1 MARAPFTAELSE
13 ALRNT
18 SIVKFMLSLSNK
30 KWCLAAPPAETVSLL
45 EGGLQLPTAV
55 ATLLVNRGAM
65 SEEAAKDFI
74 EADLSRLHDPFL
86 MNGMREAVDRVI
98 RALEQKEAIT
108 VFCDYDVDG
117 VTSAAF
123 LTHFFRDLNCAVR
136 AYLPERQS
144 EGYGL
149 NSEAVR
155 KIRESGAR
163 LMITADCGITGV
175 KEVALANEIGLDVI
189 VTDHHQVG
197 EEGLPPA
204 IAVLNPHRADCDYP
218 YRFLS
223 GVGLAFKLAI
233 AVRNGL
239 YSAGWP
245 KERLPNLKRHLDLF
259 ALGTIAD
266 VAPLTGENHILTL
279 HGLKML
285 SITAKPGLVA
295 LKETASIVGNVDAR
309 SVGFGLGPR
318 LNAAGRLGKAD
329 SGLHLLISKDLKEA
343 KALAQELEVTNT
355 ERKEI
360 QEETVAEAESLFR
373 DQVDIRQD
381 RVIVLASE
389 IFHPGVIGIAASRL
403 VDKYQRPTVLIAL
416 QDGKGKGSGRSIPK
430 FNLFRAFTDCGNHLV
445 QFGGHAYA
453 AGLTIKEDQV
463 VAFRDAMNEVG
474 HKYLSDEDLIPEV
487 RIDTQLDIEEINLS
501 LYRKMVLLEPFGA
514 ENPVPCFLSQGVKL
528 QEVKLIGKEKTHV
541 RFRASQGQGRI
552 EGVGF
557 GFADV
562 FESADV
568 ATELFDI
575 AYELNLNTWNGREKL
590 EIKLVDLRLAGDFAP

>member
-1 MARAPFTAELSE
+1 
-13 ALRNT
+13 
-18 SIVKFMLSLSNK
+18 MLSLLNK
-30 KWCLAAPPAETVSLL
+30 KWCLAEPSAETVSLL
-45 EGGLQLPTAV
+45 ERELHLPTVVAV
-55 ATLLVNRGAM
+55 LLVNRGVTSLESAR
-65 SEEAAKDFI
+65 DFL
-74 EADLSRLHDPFL
+74 EADFSRLHDPFL
-86 MNGMREAVDRVI
+86 MTDMRQAVERVI
-98 RALEQKEAIT
+98 LALDQKEAIT

-123 LTHFFRDLNCAVR
+123 LTHFFRDLNCPVE

-149 NSEAVR
+149 NSDAIR
-155 KIRESGAR
+155 KIRERGAS

-204 IAVLNPHRADCDYP
+204 IAVLNPHRSDCDYP
-218 YRFLS
+218 YKFLS

-239 YSAGWP
+239 HSAGWP
-245 KERLPNLKRHLDLF
+245 KDRLPNLKRHLDLF

-279 HGLKML
+279 HGLEML
-285 SITAKPGLVA
+285 SVTAKPGLVA
-295 LKETASIVGNVDAR
+295 LKETSGIVGGVSAR
-309 SVGFGLGPR
+309 SVGFSLGPR

-329 SGLHLLISKDLKEA
+329 NGLHLLTSTDLKEA
-343 KALAQELEVTNT
+343 KVLAGELEQINK

-373 DQVDIRQD
+373 RQIDLEKD

-416 QDGKGKGSGRSIPK
+416 EAGQGKGSGRSIPK
-430 FNLFRAFTDCGNHLV
+430 FNLFKAFTDCSGHLI

-453 AGLTIKEDQV
+453 AGLSIKEGQV
-463 VAFRDAMNEVG
+463 DAFRNTMNEVG
-474 HKYLSDEDLIPEV
+474 HRHLTEEDLIPEV
-487 RIDTQLDIEEINLS
+487 RVDTLLSLEEIDRS
-501 LYRKMVLLEPFGA
+501 FYSRMALLEPFGA
-514 ENPVPCFLSQGVKL
+514 ENPVPCFLSRGMKF
-528 QEVKLIGKEKTHV
+528 QEVKFIGKEKNHV
-541 RFRASQGQGRI
+541 RFRAVQGKGRI

-562 FESADV
+562 FESVDPS
-568 ATELFDI
+568 TDLFDI

-590 EIKLVDLRLAGDFAP
+590 EIKLLDIRLNAH

>member
-1 MARAPFTAELSE
+1 
-13 ALRNT
+13 
-18 SIVKFMLSLSNK
+18 MLSLLNK
-30 KWCLAAPPAETVSLL
+30 KWCLAEPSAETVSLL
-45 EGGLQLPTAV
+45 ERELHLPTVVAV
-55 ATLLVNRGAM
+55 LLVNRGVTSLESAR
-65 SEEAAKDFI
+65 DFL
-74 EADLSRLHDPFL
+74 EADFSRLHDPFL
-86 MNGMREAVDRVI
+86 MTDMRQAVERVI
-98 RALEQKEAIT
+98 LALDQKEAIT

-123 LTHFFRDLNCAVR
+123 LTHFFRDLNCPVE

-149 NSEAVR
+149 NSDAIR
-155 KIRESGAR
+155 KIRERGAS

-218 YRFLS
+218 YKFLS

-239 YSAGWP
+239 HSAGWP
-245 KERLPNLKRHLDLF
+245 KDRLPNLKRHLDLF

-279 HGLKML
+279 HGLEML
-285 SITAKPGLVA
+285 SVTAKPGLVA
-295 LKETASIVGNVDAR
+295 LKETSGIVGGVSAR
-309 SVGFGLGPR
+309 SVGFSLGPR

-329 SGLHLLISKDLKEA
+329 NGLHLLTSTDLKEA
-343 KALAQELEVTNT
+343 KVLAGELEQINK

-373 DQVDIRQD
+373 RQIDLEKD

-416 QDGKGKGSGRSIPK
+416 EAGQGKGSGRSIPK
-430 FNLFRAFTDCGNHLV
+430 FNLFKAFTDCSGHLI

-453 AGLTIKEDQV
+453 AGLSIKEGQV
-463 VAFRDAMNEVG
+463 DAFRNTMNEVG
-474 HKYLSDEDLIPEV
+474 HRHLTEEDLIPEV
-487 RIDTQLDIEEINLS
+487 RVDTLLSLEEIDRQQPLRAKLRHGGGFQMEPNGS
-501 LYRKMVLLEPFGA
+501 LFHFRCGA
-514 ENPVPCFLSQGVKL
+514 FFY
-528 QEVKLIGKEKTHV
+528 IGPHTSLGRSPHPTHLCH
-541 RFRASQGQGRI
+541 
-552 EGVGF
+552 
-557 GFADV
+557 
-562 FESADV
+562 
-568 ATELFDI
+568 ATRQL
-575 AYELNLNTWNGREKL
+575 
-590 EIKLVDLRLAGDFAP
+590 

>member
-1 MARAPFTAELSE
+1 MTPRRVAEYL
-13 ALRNT
+13 N
-18 SIVKFMLSLSNK
+18 MLSLSNK
-30 KWCLAAPPAETVSLL
+30 KWCLAEPPVKTVSLL
-45 EGGLQLPTAV
+45 ERGLQLPTAV
-55 ATLLVNRGAM
+55 AVLLVNRSVT
-65 SEEAAKDFI
+65 SEESAKGFMEEDFTH
-74 EADLSRLHDPFL
+74 LHDPFL
-86 MNGMREAVDRVI
+86 MTGMQQAVERVI
-98 RALEQKEAIT
+98 KALQQKEAIT

-123 LTHFFRDLNCAVR
+123 LTHFFRDLNCPVK

-149 NSEAVR
+149 NCDAVR
-155 KIRESGAR
+155 KIREDGAK

-197 EEGLPPA
+197 EEGLPAA

-223 GVGLAFKLAI
+223 GVGLTFKMAI

-239 YSAGWP
+239 HSAGWP

-266 VAPLTGENHILTL
+266 VAPLTGENRILTL

-285 SITAKPGLVA
+285 STTAKPGLVA
-295 LKETASIVGNVDAR
+295 LKETAGIVGSVDAR

-318 LNAAGRLGKAD
+318 LNAAGRLGRAD
-329 SGLHLLISKDLKEA
+329 SGLHLLTSTDLKEA
-343 KALAQELEVTNT
+343 KALARELELTNT

-373 DQVDIRQD
+373 NKVDIQKD

-403 VDKYQRPTVLIAL
+403 VDKYHRPTVLIAL
-416 QDGKGKGSGRSIPK
+416 EAGQGKGSGRSISR
-430 FNLFRAFTDCGNHLV
+430 FNLFKAFTDCTEHLV

-453 AGLTIKEDQV
+453 AGLTIKEDQIE
-463 VAFRDAMNEVG
+463 AFRNTMNEVG
-474 HKYLSDEDLIPEV
+474 RQYLSEEDLIPEV
-487 RIDTQLDIEEINLS
+487 RVDVVLDLEEIDP
-501 LYRKMVLLEPFGA
+501 LYNRMVSLEPFGA
-514 ENPVPCFLSQGVKL
+514 ENPVPCFMSKAVKL
-528 QEVKLIGKEKTHV
+528 QEVKSIGKEKSHV
-541 RFRASQGQGRI
+541 RFRASQSRGRI
-552 EGVGF
+552 AGVGF
-557 GFADV
+557 GFADIFASV
-562 FESADV
+562 DV

-575 AYELNLNTWNGREKL
+575 VYELNLNTWNGREKL
-590 EIKLVDLRLAGDFAP
+590 EIKLVDIRLSADL

>member
-1 MARAPFTAELSE
+1 MFSLLKKRWYLAEPS
-13 ALRNT
+13 
-18 SIVKFMLSLSNK
+18 S
-30 KWCLAAPPAETVSLL
+30 ETVSLL
-45 EGGLQLPTAV
+45 ECGLHLPTVVAV
-55 ATLLVNRGAM
+55 LLVNRGVTSLESAR
-65 SEEAAKDFI
+65 DFL
-74 EADLSRLHDPFL
+74 EADFSRLHDPFL
-86 MNGMREAVDRVI
+86 MTDMRQAVERVI
-98 RALEQKEAIT
+98 QALEQKEAIT

-123 LTHFFRDLNCAVR
+123 LTHFFRDLNCPVE

-149 NSEAVR
+149 NSDAVR
-155 KIRESGAR
+155 KIRERGAG

-189 VTDHHQVG
+189 ITDHHQVG

-204 IAVLNPHRADCDYP
+204 IAVLNPHRSDCEYP
-218 YRFLS
+218 YRFLC

-285 SITAKPGLVA
+285 STTSKPGLVA
-295 LKETASIVGNVDAR
+295 LKETVGIVGNVSAR
-309 SVGFGLGPR
+309 SVGFSLGPR

-329 SGLHLLISKDLKEA
+329 KGLHLLTSTNLKEA
-343 KALAQELEVTNT
+343 KVLARELEQINK

-360 QEETVAEAESLFR
+360 QEETVAEAESLFH
-373 DQVDIRQD
+373 RQIDMEKD

-403 VDKYQRPTVLIAL
+403 VDKYNRPTVLIAL
-416 QDGKGKGSGRSIPK
+416 EAGQGKGSGRSIPR
-430 FNLFRAFTDCGNHLV
+430 FNLFKALTHCSGHLI

-453 AGLTIKEDQV
+453 AGLSIKEDQV
-463 VAFRDAMNEVG
+463 DVFRNTMNEVG
-474 HKYLSDEDLIPEV
+474 HRYLTEEDLIPEV
-487 RIDTQLDIEEINLS
+487 QVDTVLGLEEIDRS
-501 LYRKMVLLEPFGA
+501 LHSRMALLEPFGA
-514 ENPVPCFLSQGVKL
+514 ENPIPCFLSR
-528 QEVKLIGKEKTHV
+528 EVKFKEVKFIGKKKNHV
-541 RFRASQGQGRI
+541 RFRVQQGKGQI

-557 GFADV
+557 GFADL
-562 FESADV
+562 FESVDP
-568 ATELFDI
+568 ATDLFDI

-590 EIKLVDLRLAGDFAP
+590 EIRLLDIRLCEKSFAV

>member
-1 MARAPFTAELSE
+1 
-13 ALRNT
+13 
-18 SIVKFMLSLSNK
+18 MLSLLNK
-30 KWCLAAPPAETVSLL
+30 KWCLAEPSAETVSLL
-45 EGGLQLPTAV
+45 ERELHLPTVVAV
-55 ATLLVNRGAM
+55 LLVNRGVTSLESAR
-65 SEEAAKDFI
+65 DFL
-74 EADLSRLHDPFL
+74 EADFSRLHDPFL
-86 MNGMREAVDRVI
+86 MTDMRQAVERVI
-98 RALEQKEAIT
+98 LALDQKEAIT

-123 LTHFFRDLNCAVR
+123 LTHFFRDLNCPVE

-149 NSEAVR
+149 NSDAIR
-155 KIRESGAR
+155 KIRERGAS

-218 YRFLS
+218 YKFLS

-239 YSAGWP
+239 HSAGWP
-245 KERLPNLKRHLDLF
+245 KDRLPNLKRHLDLF

-279 HGLKML
+279 HGLEML
-285 SITAKPGLVA
+285 SVTAKPGLVA
-295 LKETASIVGNVDAR
+295 LKETSGIVGGVSAR
-309 SVGFGLGPR
+309 SVGFSLGPR

-329 SGLHLLISKDLKEA
+329 NGLHLLTSTDLKEA
-343 KALAQELEVTNT
+343 KVLAGELEQINK

-373 DQVDIRQD
+373 RQIDLEKD

-416 QDGKGKGSGRSIPK
+416 EAGQGKGSGRSIPK
-430 FNLFRAFTDCGNHLV
+430 FNLFKAFTDCSGHLI

-453 AGLTIKEDQV
+453 AGLSIKEGQV
-463 VAFRDAMNEVG
+463 DAFRNTMNEVG
-474 HKYLSDEDLIPEV
+474 HRHLTEEDLIPEV
-487 RIDTQLDIEEINLS
+487 RVDTLLSLEEIDRS
-501 LYRKMVLLEPFGA
+501 FYSRMALLEPFGA
-514 ENPVPCFLSQGVKL
+514 ENPVPCFLSRGMKF
-528 QEVKLIGKEKTHV
+528 QEVKFIGKEKNHV
-541 RFRASQGQGRI
+541 RFRAVQGKGRI

-562 FESADV
+562 FESVDPS
-568 ATELFDI
+568 TDLFDI

-590 EIKLVDLRLAGDFAP
+590 EIKLLDIRLNAH

>member
-1 MARAPFTAELSE
+1 
-13 ALRNT
+13 
-18 SIVKFMLSLSNK
+18 MLSLLNK
-30 KWCLAAPPAETVSLL
+30 KWCLAEPSAETVSLL
-45 EGGLQLPTAV
+45 ERELHLPTVVAV
-55 ATLLVNRGAM
+55 LLVNRGVTSLESAR
-65 SEEAAKDFI
+65 DFL
-74 EADLSRLHDPFL
+74 EADFSRLHDPFL
-86 MNGMREAVDRVI
+86 MTDMRQAVERVI
-98 RALEQKEAIT
+98 LALDQKEAIT

-123 LTHFFRDLNCAVR
+123 LTHFFRDLNCPVE

-149 NSEAVR
+149 NSDAIR
-155 KIRESGAR
+155 KIRERGAS

-218 YRFLS
+218 YKFLS

-239 YSAGWP
+239 HSAGWP
-245 KERLPNLKRHLDLF
+245 KDRLPNLKRHLDLF

-279 HGLKML
+279 HGLEML
-285 SITAKPGLVA
+285 SVTAKPGLVA
-295 LKETASIVGNVDAR
+295 LKETSGIVGGVSAR
-309 SVGFGLGPR
+309 SVGFSLGPR

-329 SGLHLLISKDLKEA
+329 NGLHLLTSTDLKEA
-343 KALAQELEVTNT
+343 KVLAGELEQINK

-373 DQVDIRQD
+373 RQIDLEKD

-416 QDGKGKGSGRSIPK
+416 EAGQGKGSGRSIPK
-430 FNLFRAFTDCGNHLV
+430 FNLFKAFTDCSGHLI

-453 AGLTIKEDQV
+453 AGLSIKEGQV
-463 VAFRDAMNEVG
+463 DAFRNTMNEVG
-474 HKYLSDEDLIPEV
+474 HRHLTEEDLIPEV
-487 RIDTQLDIEEINLS
+487 RVDTLLSLEEIDRS
-501 LYRKMVLLEPFGA
+501 FYSRMALLEPFGA
-514 ENPVPCFLSQGVKL
+514 ENPVPCFLSRGMKF
-528 QEVKLIGKEKTHV
+528 QEVKFIGKEKNHV
-541 RFRASQGQGRI
+541 RFRAVQGKGRI

-562 FESADV
+562 FESVDP
-568 ATELFDI
+568 ATDLFDI

-590 EIKLVDLRLAGDFAP
+590 EIKLLDIRLNAH

>member
-1 MARAPFTAELSE
+1 
-13 ALRNT
+13 
-18 SIVKFMLSLSNK
+18 MLSLSNK
-30 KWCLAAPPAETVSLL
+30 KWCLAEPSAETVSLL
-45 EGGLQLPTAV
+45 ERGLQLPTAV
-55 ATLLVNRGAM
+55 AVLLVNRGVT
-65 SEEAAKDFI
+65 SEESAKDLM
-74 EADLSRLHDPFL
+74 EADFTRLHDPFL
-86 MNGMREAVDRVI
+86 MTGMQQAVERVI
-98 RALEQKEAIT
+98 RALQQKEAIT

-123 LTHFFRDLNCAVR
+123 LTHFFRDLNCSVE

-149 NSEAVR
+149 NCDAVR
-155 KIRESGAR
+155 KIREGGAG

-239 YSAGWP
+239 YSVGWS
-245 KERLPNLKRHLDLF
+245 KESLPNLKRHLDLF

-279 HGLKML
+279 HGLEML
-285 SITAKPGLVA
+285 STTAKPGLVA
-295 LKETASIVGNVDAR
+295 LKETAGIVGNVDAR

-318 LNAAGRLGKAD
+318 LNAAGRLGRAD
-329 SGLHLLISKDLKEA
+329 RGLHLLTSTDLKEA
-343 KALAQELEVTNT
+343 KVLARELERTNT

-373 DQVDIRQD
+373 SEIDIQKD

-389 IFHPGVIGIAASRL
+389 IFHPGVIGIVASRL
-403 VDKYQRPTVLIAL
+403 VDKYHRPTVLIAL
-416 QDGKGKGSGRSIPK
+416 EAGQGKGSGRSIPR
-430 FNLFRAFTDCGNHLV
+430 FNLFKAFTDCTEHLV

-453 AGLTIKEDQV
+453 AGLTIQEEQIE
-463 VAFRDAMNEVG
+463 AFRNAINEVG
-474 HKYLSDEDLIPEV
+474 QQYLSEEDLIPEV
-487 RIDTQLDIEEINLS
+487 RVDAVLDLEEINHS
-501 LYRKMVLLEPFGA
+501 LYSRMALLEPFGA
-514 ENPVPCFLSQGVKL
+514 ENPVPCFLSRAVKL
-528 QEVKLIGKEKTHV
+528 QEVKLIGKEKNHV
-541 RFRASQGQGRI
+541 RFRASQGRGRI

-557 GFADV
+557 GFAEV
-562 FESADV
+562 FESVDV

-575 AYELNLNTWNGREKL
+575 VYELNLNTWNGREKL
-590 EIKLVDLRLAGDFAP
+590 EIKLVDIRLSADL

>member
-1 MARAPFTAELSE
+1 MDRVQFIEKLLE
-13 ALRNT
+13 ECWNILIN
-18 SIVKFMLSLSNK
+18 KYMLSLLNK
-30 KWCLAAPPAETVSLL
+30 KWCLPEPSLDTVSLL
-45 EGGLQLPTAV
+45 KKELKLPASVAV
-55 ATLLVNRGAM
+55 VLVNRGIT
-65 SEEAAKDFI
+65 SKESAKDLI

-86 MNGMREAVDRVI
+86 MQGMDEAVNRVI
-98 RALEQKEAIT
+98 QALEQKEPIT

-123 LTHFFRDLNCAVR
+123 LTHFFRDLNCNVE
-136 AYLPERQS
+136 AYLPERKI

-149 NSEAVR
+149 NAAAIR
-155 KIRESGAR
+155 KIRDGGAG

-175 KEVALANEIGLDVI
+175 KEVALANKIGLDVI
-189 VTDHHQVG
+189 ITDHHQVG
-197 EEGLPPA
+197 EEGLPMA
-204 IAVLNPHRADCDYP
+204 IAVLNPHRTDCQYP
-218 YRFLS
+218 YQFLS

-233 AVRNGL
+233 GVRNGL
-239 YSAGWP
+239 HSAGWP
-245 KERLPNLKRHLDLF
+245 KKSLPNLKIHLDLF

-285 SITAKPGLVA
+285 STSAKPGLVA
-295 LKETASIVGNVDAR
+295 LKETAGIVGNVDAR

-329 SGLHLLISKDLKEA
+329 SGLHLLISTDLKES
-343 KALAQELEVTNT
+343 KILAQELELTNK

-360 QEETVAEAESLFR
+360 QEETIEEAETLIRS
-373 DQVDIRQD
+373 VIDIKQL

-403 VDKYQRPTVLIAL
+403 VDKYHRPTVLIAL
-416 QDGKGKGSGRSIPK
+416 EEGVGKGSGRSIPR
-430 FNLFRAFTDCGNHLV
+430 FNLFRAFTDCRQHLV

-463 VAFRDAMNEVG
+463 DEFRNAMNEVG
-474 HKYLSDEDLIPEV
+474 HQYLNEENLIPEV
-487 RIDTQLDIEEINLS
+487 RLDTLLQLEEINLY
-501 LYRKMVLLEPFGA
+501 LYNQMALLEPFGA
-514 ENPVPCFLSQGVKL
+514 ENPVPCFISEAVQI
-528 QEVKLIGKEKTHV
+528 QEVKLIGKDKTHI
-541 RFRASQGQGRI
+541 RFRAKQGKGQI

-557 GFADV
+557 GLAEV
-562 FESADV
+562 IESVDV
-568 ATELFDI
+568 ATERFDI

-590 EIKLVDLRLAGDFAP
+590 EIKMLDIRLCA

>member
-1 MARAPFTAELSE
+1 
-13 ALRNT
+13 
-18 SIVKFMLSLSNK
+18 MLSLLNK
-30 KWCLAAPPAETVSLL
+30 KWCQAESALDTVSML
-45 EGGLQLPTAV
+45 ETELQLPKAI
-55 ATLLVNRGAM
+55 AALLANRGVTTKE
-65 SEEAAKDFI
+65 SAKDFL
-74 EADLSRLHDPFL
+74 EADFARLHDPFL
-86 MNGMREAVDRVI
+86 MNGMQQAVDRVI
-98 RALEQKEAIT
+98 HAFEKKESIT

-123 LTHFFRDLNCAVR
+123 LTHFFRDLNCPVE

-155 KIRESGAR
+155 KIRESGAN

-204 IAVLNPHRADCDYP
+204 VAVLNPHRADCNYP

-233 AVRNGL
+233 AVRKRL
-239 YSAGWP
+239 YMEGWP
-245 KERLPNLKRHLDLF
+245 KESLPNLKRHLDLL

-279 HGLKML
+279 HGLEML
-285 SITAKPGLVA
+285 SVTAKPGLVA
-295 LKETASIVGNVDAR
+295 LKETAGIVGNVDAR

-318 LNAAGRLGKAD
+318 LNAAGRLGRAD
-329 SGLHLLISKDLKEA
+329 SGLHLLTSTDLKEA
-343 KALAQELEVTNT
+343 KSLARELELTNK
-355 ERKEI
+355 ERKDI
-360 QEETVAEAESLFR
+360 QEETVAEAEELFR
-373 DQVDIRQD
+373 NEVDIKKD

-389 IFHPGVIGIAASRL
+389 IFHPGVIGIAASRM
-403 VDKYQRPTVLIAL
+403 VDKYHRPTVLIAIEGD
-416 QDGKGKGSGRSIPK
+416 QGKGSGRSIPK
-430 FNLFRAFTDCGNHLV
+430 FNLFKAFTDCGEHLL

-463 VAFRDAMNEVG
+463 EAFRNAMNEVG
-474 HKYLSDEDLIPEV
+474 HRHLNEEDLIPEV
-487 RIDTQLDIEEINLS
+487 GVDTVLRLDEIDLS
-501 LYRKMVLLEPFGA
+501 FYSRLALLEPFGA
-514 ENPVPCFLSQGVKL
+514 ENPVPCFLSQGVQF
-528 QEVKLIGKEKTHV
+528 QEVKQIGKEKNHV
-541 RFRASQGQGRI
+541 RFRVRQGSGRI

-557 GFADV
+557 GLAEV
-562 FESADV
+562 FDSVEV
-568 ATELFDI
+568 ATETFDI
-575 AYELNLNTWNGREKL
+575 AYEINLNTWNGREKL
-590 EIKLVDLRLAGDFAP
+590 EIKLVDLRLADAG

>member
-1 MARAPFTAELSE
+1 
-13 ALRNT
+13 
-18 SIVKFMLSLSNK
+18 MLSLLNK
-30 KWCLAAPPAETVSLL
+30 KWCLAEPSAETVSLL
-45 EGGLQLPTAV
+45 ERELHLPTVVAV
-55 ATLLVNRGAM
+55 LLVNRGVTSLESARD
-65 SEEAAKDFI
+65 SL
-74 EADLSRLHDPFL
+74 EADFSRLHDPFL
-86 MNGMREAVDRVI
+86 MTDMRQAVERVI
-98 RALEQKEAIT
+98 QALEQKEAIT

-123 LTHFFRDLNCAVR
+123 LTHFFRDLNCPVE

-149 NSEAVR
+149 NSDAVR
-155 KIRESGAR
+155 KIRERGAG

-189 VTDHHQVG
+189 ITDHHQVG

-204 IAVLNPHRADCDYP
+204 IAVLNPHRSDCEYP
-218 YRFLS
+218 YRFLC

-279 HGLKML
+279 HGLEML
-285 SITAKPGLVA
+285 SITSKPGLVA
-295 LKETASIVGNVDAR
+295 LKETVGIVGNVSAR
-309 SVGFGLGPR
+309 SVGFSLGPR

-329 SGLHLLISKDLKEA
+329 NGLHLLTSTNLKEA
-343 KALAQELEVTNT
+343 KVLAGELEQINK

-373 DQVDIRQD
+373 RQIDLEKD

-416 QDGKGKGSGRSIPK
+416 EAGQGKGKGSGRSIPK
-430 FNLFRAFTDCGNHLV
+430 FNLFKAFTDCSGHLI

-453 AGLTIKEDQV
+453 AGLSIKEGKVD
-463 VAFRDAMNEVG
+463 AFRNTMNEVG
-474 HKYLSDEDLIPEV
+474 HRHLTEEDLIPEV
-487 RIDTQLDIEEINLS
+487 RVDTLLSLEEIDRS
-501 LYRKMVLLEPFGA
+501 FYSRMALLEPFGA
-514 ENPVPCFLSQGVKL
+514 ENPVPCFLSRGMKF
-528 QEVKLIGKEKTHV
+528 QEVKFIGKEKNHV
-541 RFRASQGQGRI
+541 RFRAVQGKGRI

-562 FESADV
+562 FESVDLAAD
-568 ATELFDI
+568 LFDI

-590 EIKLVDLRLAGDFAP
+590 EIKLLDIRLNAH

>member
-1 MARAPFTAELSE
+1 MGHAQSTAKLLEE
-13 ALRNT
+13 FRNT
-18 SIVKFMLSLSNK
+18 LINKFMLSLSNK
-30 KWCLAAPPAETVSLL
+30 KWCPAEPPLDTISLL
-45 EGGLQLPTAV
+45 QKELKLPASV
-55 ATLLVNRGAM
+55 AGILINRGVT
-65 SEEAAKDFI
+65 SKESAKDFI
-74 EADLSRLHDPFL
+74 DADLSNLHDPFL
-86 MNGMREAVDRVI
+86 MQDMREAVDRVI
-98 RALEQKEAIT
+98 LALEQKESIT
-108 VFCDYDVDG
+108 LFCDYDVDG

-123 LTHFFRDLNCAVR
+123 LTHFFRDLNCNVE
-136 AYLPERQS
+136 AYLPERKL

-155 KIRESGAR
+155 KIRESGAG

-175 KEVALANEIGLDVI
+175 KEVAVANNIGLDVI

-197 EEGLPPA
+197 EEGLPKA
-204 IAVLNPHRADCDYP
+204 IAVLNPHREDCKYP

-233 AVRNGL
+233 GVRNSL
-239 YSAGWP
+239 YSKGWK
-245 KERLPNLKRHLDLF
+245 KEQLPNLKRHLDLF

-285 SITAKPGLVA
+285 STSAKPGLVA
-295 LKETASIVGNVDAR
+295 LKESAGIIGNVDAR

-329 SGLHLLISKDLKEA
+329 SGLHLLISKNLK
-343 KALAQELEVTNT
+343 
-355 ERKEI
+355 
-360 QEETVAEAESLFR
+360 EAESLFR
-373 DQVDIRQD
+373 NEINIQND

-403 VDKYQRPTVLIAL
+403 VDKYHRPTVLIAL
-416 QDGKGKGSGRSIPK
+416 EEGQGKGSGRSIPK
-430 FNLFRAFTDCGNHLV
+430 FNLFRAFTDCGQHLV

-463 VAFRDAMNEVG
+463 GEFRNSMNKIAHQFLNE
-474 HKYLSDEDLIPEV
+474 EDLIPEV
-487 RIDTQLDIEEINLS
+487 RLDTILKLEEINLY
-501 LYRKMVLLEPFGA
+501 LYSRIALLEPFGA
-514 ENPVPCFLSQGVKL
+514 ENPVPCFFSRDVQL
-528 QEVKLIGKEKTHV
+528 QEVKLIGKSKTHV
-541 RFRASQGQGRI
+541 RFRVKQGKGQI

-557 GFADV
+557 GLAEV
-562 FESADV
+562 FESIDID
-568 ATELFDI
+568 TESFDI

-590 EIKLVDLRLAGDFAP
+590 EIKLLDIRLCSS

>member
-1 MARAPFTAELSE
+1 
-13 ALRNT
+13 
-18 SIVKFMLSLSNK
+18 MLSLLNK
-30 KWCLAAPPAETVSLL
+30 KWCLAEPSAETVSLL
-45 EGGLQLPTAV
+45 ERELHLPTVVAV
-55 ATLLVNRGAM
+55 LLVNRGVTSLESAR
-65 SEEAAKDFI
+65 DFL
-74 EADLSRLHDPFL
+74 EADFSRLHDPFL
-86 MNGMREAVDRVI
+86 MTDMRQAVERVI
-98 RALEQKEAIT
+98 LALDQKEAIT

-123 LTHFFRDLNCAVR
+123 LTHFFRDLNCPVE

-149 NSEAVR
+149 NSDAIR
-155 KIRESGAR
+155 KIRERGAS

-218 YRFLS
+218 YKFLS

-239 YSAGWP
+239 HSAGWP
-245 KERLPNLKRHLDLF
+245 KDRLPNLKRHLDLF

-279 HGLKML
+279 HGLEML
-285 SITAKPGLVA
+285 SVTAKPGLVA
-295 LKETASIVGNVDAR
+295 LKETSGIVGGVSAR
-309 SVGFGLGPR
+309 SVGFSLGPR

-329 SGLHLLISKDLKEA
+329 NGLHLLTSTDLKEA
-343 KALAQELEVTNT
+343 KVLAGELEQINK

-373 DQVDIRQD
+373 RQID
-381 RVIVLASE
+381 LEKDWVIVLASE

-416 QDGKGKGSGRSIPK
+416 EAGQGKGSGRSIPK
-430 FNLFRAFTDCGNHLV
+430 FNLFKAFTDCSGHLI

-453 AGLTIKEDQV
+453 AGLSIKEGQV
-463 VAFRDAMNEVG
+463 DAFRNTMNEVG
-474 HKYLSDEDLIPEV
+474 HRHLTEEDLIPEV
-487 RIDTQLDIEEINLS
+487 RVDTLLSLEEIDRS
-501 LYRKMVLLEPFGA
+501 FYSRMALLEPFGA
-514 ENPVPCFLSQGVKL
+514 ENPVPCFLSRGMKF
-528 QEVKLIGKEKTHV
+528 QEVKFIGKEKNHV
-541 RFRASQGQGRI
+541 RFRAVQGKGRI

-562 FESADV
+562 FESVDPS
-568 ATELFDI
+568 TDLFDI

-590 EIKLVDLRLAGDFAP
+590 EIKLLDIRLNAH

>member
-1 MARAPFTAELSE
+1 
-13 ALRNT
+13 
-18 SIVKFMLSLSNK
+18 MLSLLNK
-30 KWCLAAPPAETVSLL
+30 KWCQAESALDTVSML
-45 EGGLQLPTAV
+45 ETELQLPKAI
-55 ATLLVNRGAM
+55 AALLANRGVTTKE
-65 SEEAAKDFI
+65 SAKDFL
-74 EADLSRLHDPFL
+74 EADFARLHDPFL
-86 MNGMREAVDRVI
+86 MNGMQQAVDRVI
-98 RALEQKEAIT
+98 HAFEKKESIT

-123 LTHFFRDLNCAVR
+123 LTHFFRDLNCPVE

-155 KIRESGAR
+155 KIRESGAN

-204 IAVLNPHRADCDYP
+204 VAVLNPHRADCNYP

-233 AVRNGL
+233 AVRKRL
-239 YSAGWP
+239 YMEGWP
-245 KERLPNLKRHLDLF
+245 KESLPNLKRHLDLL

-279 HGLKML
+279 HGLEML
-285 SITAKPGLVA
+285 SVTAKPGLVA
-295 LKETASIVGNVDAR
+295 LKETAGIVGNVDAR

-318 LNAAGRLGKAD
+318 LNAAGRLGRAD
-329 SGLHLLISKDLKEA
+329 SGLHLLTSTDLKEA
-343 KALAQELEVTNT
+343 KSLARELELTNK
-355 ERKEI
+355 ERKDI
-360 QEETVAEAESLFR
+360 QEETVAEAEELFR
-373 DQVDIRQD
+373 NEVDIKKD

-389 IFHPGVIGIAASRL
+389 IFHPGVIGIAASRM
-403 VDKYQRPTVLIAL
+403 VDKYHRPTVLIAIEGD
-416 QDGKGKGSGRSIPK
+416 QGKGSGRSIPK
-430 FNLFRAFTDCGNHLV
+430 FNLFKAFTDCGEHLL

-463 VAFRDAMNEVG
+463 EAFRNAMNEVG
-474 HKYLSDEDLIPEV
+474 HRHLNEEDLISEV
-487 RIDTQLDIEEINLS
+487 GVDTVLRLDEIDLS
-501 LYRKMVLLEPFGA
+501 FYSRLALLEPFGA
-514 ENPVPCFLSQGVKL
+514 ENPVPCFLSQGVQF
-528 QEVKLIGKEKTHV
+528 QEVKQIGKEKNHV
-541 RFRASQGQGRI
+541 RFRVRQGSGRI

-557 GFADV
+557 GLAEV
-562 FESADV
+562 FDSVEV
-568 ATELFDI
+568 ATETFDI
-575 AYELNLNTWNGREKL
+575 AYEINLNTWNGREKL
-590 EIKLVDLRLAGDFAP
+590 EIKLVDLRLADAG

>member
-1 MARAPFTAELSE
+1 
-13 ALRNT
+13 
-18 SIVKFMLSLSNK
+18 MLSLLNK
-30 KWCLAAPPAETVSLL
+30 KWCLVEPSVETVSLL
-45 EGGLQLPTAV
+45 ESGLQLPTAV
-55 ATLLVNRGAM
+55 AVLLANRGVT
-65 SEEAAKDFI
+65 SIESAKDFI
-74 EADLSRLHDPFL
+74 EADFARLHDPFL
-86 MNGMREAVDRVI
+86 MTGMRKAVDRVI
-98 RALEQKEAIT
+98 QALEHKEAIT

-123 LTHFFRDLNCAVR
+123 LTHFFRDLDYPVE
-136 AYLPERQS
+136 AYLPERQT

-149 NSEAVR
+149 NSDAVR
-155 KIRESGAR
+155 KIREQGAG

-189 VTDHHQVG
+189 ITDHHQVG

-204 IAVLNPHRADCDYP
+204 IAVLNPHRSDCEYP
-218 YRFLS
+218 YRFLC

-233 AVRNGL
+233 AVRNTL
-239 YSAGWP
+239 HAAGWT

-279 HGLKML
+279 HGLEML
-285 SITAKPGLVA
+285 ATTSKPGLVA
-295 LKETASIVGNVDAR
+295 LKEAAGIVGNVDAR

-318 LNAAGRLGKAD
+318 LNAAGRLGRAD
-329 SGLHLLISKDLKEA
+329 NGLHLLTSTDLKEA
-343 KALAQELEVTNT
+343 KVLALELEQTNK

-373 DQVDIRQD
+373 RDINIEND

-403 VDKYQRPTVLIAL
+403 VDKYHRPTVLIAL
-416 QDGKGKGSGRSIPK
+416 EEGQGKGSGRSIPT
-430 FNLFRAFTDCGNHLV
+430 FNLFKAFTGCSEHLI
-445 QFGGHAYA
+445 QYGGHAYA
-453 AGLTIKEDQV
+453 AGLSIQEDQIE
-463 VAFRDAMNEVG
+463 AFRIAMNEVR
-474 HKYLSDEDLIPEV
+474 HHYLTEEDLIPEV
-487 RIDTQLDIEEINLS
+487 RMDTELCLEEVNHS
-501 LYRKMVLLEPFGA
+501 LYSRMALLEPFGA
-514 ENPVPCFLSQGVKL
+514 ENPVPSFLSRGVKF
-528 QEVKLIGKEKTHV
+528 QEVKFIGKEKNHV
-541 RFRASQGQGRI
+541 RFRAQQGKGRI

-562 FESADV
+562 FESVDPP
-568 ATELFDI
+568 TDLFDI

-590 EIKLVDLRLAGDFAP
+590 EIKLLDIRLCSTEWN

>member
-1 MARAPFTAELSE
+1 M
-13 ALRNT
+13 
-18 SIVKFMLSLSNK
+18 IVNLMLSLLNK
-30 KWCLAAPPAETVSLL
+30 KWCQAESALDTVSML
-45 EGGLQLPTAV
+45 ETELQLPKAI
-55 ATLLVNRGAM
+55 AALLANRGVTTKE
-65 SEEAAKDFI
+65 SAKDFL
-74 EADLSRLHDPFL
+74 EADFARLHDPFL
-86 MNGMREAVDRVI
+86 MNGMQQAVDRVI
-98 RALEQKEAIT
+98 HAFEKKESIT

-123 LTHFFRDLNCAVR
+123 LTHFFRDLNCPVE

-155 KIRESGAR
+155 KIRESGAN

-204 IAVLNPHRADCDYP
+204 VAVLNPHRADCNYP

-233 AVRNGL
+233 AVRKRM
-239 YSAGWP
+239 YMEGWP
-245 KERLPNLKRHLDLF
+245 KESLPNLKRHLDLL

-279 HGLKML
+279 HGLEML
-285 SITAKPGLVA
+285 SVTAKPGLVA
-295 LKETASIVGNVDAR
+295 LKETAGIVGNVDAR

-318 LNAAGRLGKAD
+318 LNAAGRLGRAD
-329 SGLHLLISKDLKEA
+329 SGLHLLTSTDLKEA
-343 KALAQELEVTNT
+343 KSLARELELTNK
-355 ERKEI
+355 ERKDI
-360 QEETVAEAESLFR
+360 QEETVAEAEELFR
-373 DQVDIRQD
+373 NEVDIKKD

-389 IFHPGVIGIAASRL
+389 IFHPGVIGIAASRM
-403 VDKYQRPTVLIAL
+403 VDKYHRPTVLIAIEGD
-416 QDGKGKGSGRSIPK
+416 QGKGSGRSIPK
-430 FNLFRAFTDCGNHLV
+430 FNLFKAFTDCGEHLL

-463 VAFRDAMNEVG
+463 EAFRNAMNEVG
-474 HKYLSDEDLIPEV
+474 HRHLNEEDLIPEV
-487 RIDTQLDIEEINLS
+487 GVDTVLRLDEIDLS
-501 LYRKMVLLEPFGA
+501 FYSRLALLEPFGA
-514 ENPVPCFLSQGVKL
+514 ENPVPCFLSQGVQF
-528 QEVKLIGKEKTHV
+528 QEVKQIGKEKNHV
-541 RFRASQGQGRI
+541 RFRVRQGSGRI

-557 GFADV
+557 GLAEV
-562 FESADV
+562 FDSVEV
-568 ATELFDI
+568 ATETFDI
-575 AYELNLNTWNGREKL
+575 AYEINLNTWNGREKL
-590 EIKLVDLRLAGDFAP
+590 EIKLVDLRLADAG

>member
-1 MARAPFTAELSE
+1 
-13 ALRNT
+13 
-18 SIVKFMLSLSNK
+18 MLSLSNK
-30 KWCLAAPPAETVSLL
+30 KWYLAEPPAETVSQL
-45 EGGLQLPTAV
+45 EQGLNLPTVVAV
-55 ATLLVNRGAM
+55 LLVNRGVTSLESAR
-65 SEEAAKDFI
+65 DFL
-74 EADLSRLHDPFL
+74 EADFSHLHDPFL
-86 MNGMREAVDRVI
+86 MTDMRQAVERVVQ
-98 RALEQKEAIT
+98 ALEQKEAIT

-123 LTHFFRDLNCAVR
+123 LTHFFRDLNCAVE
-136 AYLPERQS
+136 AYLPERRS

-149 NSEAVR
+149 NSDAVR
-155 KIRESGAR
+155 KIRERGAG

-204 IAVLNPHRADCDYP
+204 IAVLNPHRSDCDYP
-218 YRFLS
+218 YKFLS

-285 SITAKPGLVA
+285 SVTAKPGLVA
-295 LKETASIVGNVDAR
+295 LKETSGIVGDVSAR
-309 SVGFGLGPR
+309 SVGFSLGPR

-329 SGLHLLISKDLKEA
+329 NGLHLLTSTDLKEA
-343 KALAQELEVTNT
+343 KVLARELEQINK

-360 QEETVAEAESLFR
+360 QEETVAEAESLFNHH
-373 DQVDIRQD
+373 VDMEKD

-416 QDGKGKGSGRSIPK
+416 EEGEGKGSGRSIPR
-430 FNLFRAFTDCGNHLV
+430 FNLHKAFTDCSGHLI

-453 AGLTIKEDQV
+453 AGLSIKEDQV
-463 VAFRDAMNEVG
+463 DAFRNAMNEVG
-474 HKYLSDEDLIPEV
+474 HRYLTEEDLIPEV
-487 RIDTQLDIEEINLS
+487 RVDAVLSLEEIGRS
-501 LYRKMVLLEPFGA
+501 LYSRMALLEPFGT
-514 ENPVPCFLSQGVKL
+514 ENPVPSFLSQGVKL
-528 QEVKLIGKEKTHV
+528 QEVKVIGKEKNHV
-541 RFRASQGQGRI
+541 RFRAVQGKGRI

-557 GFADV
+557 GFAEV
-562 FESADV
+562 LESVDPGAD
-568 ATELFDI
+568 LFDI
-575 AYELNLNTWNGREKL
+575 AYELNLNTWNGRDKL
-590 EIKLVDLRLAGDFAP
+590 EIKLLDIRLAEK

>member
-1 MARAPFTAELSE
+1 MGRVPF
-13 ALRNT
+13 
-18 SIVKFMLSLSNK
+18 IVEPLVAFWNIFIFKFMLSLSNK
-30 KWCLAAPPAETVSLL
+30 KWCLAEPLLERVSLL
-45 EGGLQLPTAV
+45 QKELKLPTSV
-55 ATLLVNRGAM
+55 AAILVNRGLT
-65 SEEAAKDFI
+65 SKESAKEFI
-74 EADLSRLHDPFL
+74 EADLICLHDPFL

-98 RALEQKEAIT
+98 LALENKDPIT
-108 VFCDYDVDG
+108 LFCDYDVDG

-123 LTHFFRDLNCAVR
+123 LTHFFRDLNCNVE
-136 AYLPERQS
+136 AYLPERKL

-149 NSEAVR
+149 NSVAIR
-155 KIRESGAR
+155 KIRDSGAR

-197 EEGLPPA
+197 EEGLPVATA
-204 IAVLNPHRADCDYP
+204 ILNPHRADCDYP

-233 AVRNGL
+233 GVRNGL
-239 YSAGWP
+239 HSAGWP

-285 SITAKPGLVA
+285 SRTAKPGLVA
-295 LKETASIVGNVDAR
+295 LKETAGIVGNVDAR

-329 SGLHLLISKDLKEA
+329 SGLNLLISTDLKKA
-343 KALAQELEVTNT
+343 KTLAQELELTNT

-360 QEETVAEAESLFR
+360 QEETIAEAEALFR
-373 DQVDIRQD
+373 HEIDAQKN

-403 VDKYQRPTVLIAL
+403 VDKYHRPTILIAIE
-416 QDGKGKGSGRSIPK
+416 GGYGKGSGRSIPN
-430 FNLFRAFTDCGNHLV
+430 FNLFRAFTDCGKHLI

-463 VAFRDAMNEVG
+463 YEFRNAMNEVG
-474 HKYLSDEDLIPEV
+474 HRYLNKEDLIPEV
-487 RIDTQLDIEEINLS
+487 RVDALITLEDINLY
-501 LYRKMVLLEPFGA
+501 LYSRMALLEPFGA
-514 ENPVPCFLSQGVKL
+514 ENPVPCFLSRGVQL
-528 QEVKLIGKEKTHV
+528 QELKLIGKDKKHV
-541 RFRASQGQGRI
+541 RFRAKQNMGRI

-557 GFADV
+557 GLAEV
-562 FESADV
+562 LESVDIGK
-568 ATELFDI
+568 EIFDI
-575 AYELNLNTWNGREKL
+575 AYELNLNKWNGREKL
-590 EIKLVDLRLAGDFAP
+590 EIKLLDIRLCGS

>member
-1 MARAPFTAELSE
+1 
-13 ALRNT
+13 
-18 SIVKFMLSLSNK
+18 MLSLLNK
-30 KWCLAAPPAETVSLL
+30 KWCLAEPSAETVSRL
-45 EGGLQLPTAV
+45 ESGLHLPTAV
-55 ATLLVNRGAM
+55 AVLLVNRGVTSLESAR
-65 SEEAAKDFI
+65 EFL
-74 EADLSRLHDPFL
+74 EADFSHLHDPFL
-86 MNGMREAVDRVI
+86 MMDMRKAVERVI
-98 RALEQKEAIT
+98 QALDKKEAIT

-123 LTHFFRDLNCAVR
+123 LTHFFRDLNCPVE
-136 AYLPERQS
+136 AYLPERQL

-149 NSEAVR
+149 NPDAVR
-155 KIRESGAR
+155 KIRERGAG

-189 VTDHHQVG
+189 ITDHHQVG

-204 IAVLNPHRADCDYP
+204 IAVLNPHRSDCEYP
-218 YRFLS
+218 YRFLC

-279 HGLKML
+279 HGLKIL
-285 SITAKPGLVA
+285 STTSKPGLVA
-295 LKETASIVGNVDAR
+295 LKETAGIVGNVSAR
-309 SVGFGLGPR
+309 SVGFSLGPR

-329 SGLHLLISKDLKEA
+329 NGLHLLTSTNLKEA
-343 KALAQELEVTNT
+343 KVLARELEQINK

-373 DQVDIRQD
+373 RQIDLEKD

-416 QDGKGKGSGRSIPK
+416 EAGQGKGSGRSIPK
-430 FNLFRAFTDCGNHLV
+430 FNLFKAFTDCSGHLI

-453 AGLTIKEDQV
+453 AGLSIKEDQV
-463 VAFRDAMNEVG
+463 DVFRNTMNEVG
-474 HKYLSDEDLIPEV
+474 HRYLTEEDLIPEV
-487 RIDTQLDIEEINLS
+487 QVDTVLGLEEIDRS
-501 LYRKMVLLEPFGA
+501 LHSRMALLEPFGA
-514 ENPVPCFLSQGVKL
+514 ENPIPCFLSR
-528 QEVKLIGKEKTHV
+528 EVKFREVKFIGKKKNHV
-541 RFRASQGQGRI
+541 RFRVQQGKGQI

-557 GFADV
+557 GFADL
-562 FESADV
+562 FESVDP
-568 ATELFDI
+568 ATDLFDI

-590 EIKLVDLRLAGDFAP
+590 EIRLLDIRLCEKSFAV